1 MVHQV
6 ADVVKV
12 VEACNLLV
20 DNLQHLVQLDGDVH
34 DGSGALIAEAIQ
46 QRSYQIADEE
56 VLLLRLN
63 DRLDA
68 LLEELVDDADATDG
82 VVAPEDVH
90 YRHQVADFALVHV
103 QVVIL
108 KVRQLLNVPAGEC
121 RRILQ
126 QLNDAVVDGSGETV
140 RQRGQHHGNAIDPQV
155 NVLPGQALVV
165 VQHHI
170 QQGIAHVRGLARQGH
185 QLDAGHVDNVRV
197 GVWELIESVVGGR
210 EGTLQV
216 VLHRLHDATN
226 QGKVVLV
233 ICLGVSGN
241 FG

>member
-20 DNLQHLVQLDGDVH
+20 DYLQHLVQLHGDVH
-34 DGSGALIAEAIQ
+34 DGSGALVAEAIQ
-46 QRSYQIADEE
+46 QRPYQVANEE
-56 VLLLRLN
+56 VLLLRLD

-90 YRHQVADFALVHV
+90 DRHQVADLALVHV
-103 QVVIL
+103 VVVVL
-108 KVRQLLNVPAGEC
+108 KVRQLLNVEAGQR

-126 QLNDAVVDGSGETV
+126 QLDDAVVDGGGEAV
-140 RQRGQHHGNAIDPQV
+140 RQRGQHHGDAVDPQV

-170 QQGIAHVRGLARQGH
+170 EQGVAHVGGLARQRH
-185 QLDAGHVDNVRV
+185 QLDAGHVDDVRV
-197 GVWELIESVVGGR
+197 GVGELVESVVSGR

-216 VLHRLHDATN
+216 VLHRLHDAPN
-226 QGKVVLV
+226 QRQVVLV
-233 ICLGVSGN
+233 I
-241 FG
+241 